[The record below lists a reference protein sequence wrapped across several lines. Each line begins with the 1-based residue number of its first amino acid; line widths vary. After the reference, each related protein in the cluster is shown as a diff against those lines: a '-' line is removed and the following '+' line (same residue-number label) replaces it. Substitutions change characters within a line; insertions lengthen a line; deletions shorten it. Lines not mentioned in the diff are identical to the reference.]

1 MSILMNKLR
10 RVPSLKLTALNT
22 DSIQFE
28 IDEDKVPLAEEILKE
43 WEKRYRLELER
54 DDTIKLVMRDINN
67 YIEILETPKGKEVK
81 FKGSCFASCPE
92 IIIEKDNRIVTKYKP
107 NFKNNNLVIVS
118 EALAKYLL
126 FEIPIEKTIE
136 NCNDLR
142 KFFMTSHLGST
153 YEKCVQESPNGDIL
167 LQRNN
172 RIYNGKKPSGK
183 IIKVKY
189 DGKRDSLAN
198 QPPNPLIDNGNKCT
212 IEDIDKSWYIKLAT
226 QWANDFLGIKRL
238 TAYKKSELLI
248 LAEENGI
255 IVDRKV
261 KKEEL
266 IKLIEER
273 NEREKMAT
281 KVEKDVKDVPAM
293 NIYKKIAEMTKEI
306 RSHEFVL
313 DCILPSSLG
322 NNEYASIGQYYELL
336 HDLCDKYNLLF
347 QWEVMNIDSFEKD
360 VFKPVGKLPQHLST
374 VTCRATFYDLDSV
387 MGLDG
392 ELSTISYLALASG
405 SDTLDKGA
413 SSASTLAFRNW
424 FDKNF
429 TPNYLNK
436 CKEEVSSTDDIK
448 TEAPKV
454 PTYIPHEKKEE
465 IKKEVVESSASV
477 KADEDDS
484 KEVIDKIMLVREKL
498 GDESWGANTLDKII
512 KGEVTPADLLQ
523 ISLKVDNK
531 LDSLGDK

>member
-92 IIIEKDNRIVTKYKP
+92 LIIDKDNRIITKYKP

-167 LQRNN
+167 LLRNN

-198 QPPNPLIDNGNKCT
+198 QPPNPLIDNGNKCA
-212 IEDIDKSWYIKLAT
+212 IDDIDKSWYIKLAT

-238 TAYKKSELLI
+238 TAYKKAELLI
-248 LAEENGI
+248 LAEEKGI
-255 IVDRKV
+255 IVDKKI

-273 NEREKMAT
+273 NEVKKNMAT
-281 KVEKDVKDVPAM
+281 KKVETSETVEVLKTK
-293 NIYKKIAEMTKEI
+293 NIYERLNDIKAEIATI
-306 RSHEFVL
+306 DFVM
-313 DCILPSSLG
+313 DKVLPSNMG
-322 NNEYASIGQYYELL
+322 GNEYASVGQLYTSLQQMCIKHRVFFKWDVIESSEPREL
-336 HDLCDKYNLLF
+336 
-347 QWEVMNIDSFEKD
+347 
-360 VFKPVGKLPQHLST
+360 FKPTGKLPQFVWDT
-374 VTCRATFYDLDSV
+374 QCKATFTNIDNVD
-387 MGLDG
+387 D
-392 ELSTISYLALASG
+392 TIEIVTRASG
-405 SDTLDKGA
+405 SDICDKGI
-413 SSASTLAFRNW
+413 SSSSTMAFRN
-424 FDKNF
+424 FFEKNF
-429 TPNYLNK
+429 TPKYLNQGGEEEIT
-436 CKEEVSSTDDIK
+436 EEVK
-448 TEAPKV
+448 TEAPKI
-454 PTYIPHEKKEE
+454 PTFIPQEKKEE
-465 IKKEVVESSASV
+465 IKKEVVATVQHEDSD
-477 KADEDDS
+477 DEDK
-484 KEVIDKIMLVREKL
+484 KEVISKIMKVREL
-498 GDESWGANTLDKII
+498 LQNDTWGAQTLESLMTD
-512 KGEVTPADLLQ
+512 ELSTADILE
-523 ISLKVDNK
+523 ITLKVDNK
-531 LDSLGDK
+531 LDSLGAK